1 VAIQNIR
8 HHPLKYAENVA
19 ANFSR
24 LWLGLP
30 RSFRGPPLVSL
41 MYAVLALLMFGGLA
55 RLAVRVARRR
65 QRVAAEAIPFL
76 LLAGGAIAV
85 HLPFSAEP
93 RMLAPVVP
101 LMLCGLVVAWP
112 ARVRA
117 RAPRLTLVEQPHYA
131 RRPRAPTRD
140 LQWEAGELEAARG

>member
-1 VAIQNIR
+1 
-8 HHPLKYAENVA
+8 
-19 ANFSR
+19 
-24 LWLGLP
+24 
-30 RSFRGPPLVSL
+30 
-41 MYAVLALLMFGGLA
+41 MFAGLA
-55 RLAVRVARRR
+55 RLAVRCIRGR
-65 QRVAAEAIPFL
+65 QRITAEAVPFL

-117 RAPRLTLVEQPHYA
+117 RSPRLTLVEQPNHA
-131 RRPRAPTRD
+131 RRPRAPARD